1 MGAFEACHAQ
11 FQIILIILERGFPSA
26 GRTFGRMQFGPCIHC
41 GRIILL
47 ANGAQ
52 TCGTCHILSSAER
65 EQERNEMTTDD
76 EHHRQQR
83 SRDNHHGDSSEDQES
98 NVVYSD
104 RHDNR
109 TAAAVIDNTVERPN
123 IMDLQTTIGR
133 EDLPQMLQRF
143 LSFFDPDNSQ
153 QKRASDSEIAAL
165 DRRVLDRHDP
175 ECGTECAICTELF
188 EAMELA
194 KLPCNHEFHSE
205 CILHW
210 LRLNSSCPMCRQSI
224 SDHEQ
229 QQQQQQPVASTQ
241 NEPDLIIMRREMAD
255 RMYLEN
261 APLHYMDD
269 VD

>member
-1 MGAFEACHAQ
+1 
-11 FQIILIILERGFPSA
+11 
-26 GRTFGRMQFGPCIHC
+26 
-41 GRIILL
+41 
-47 ANGAQ
+47 
-52 TCGTCHILSSAER
+52 
-65 EQERNEMTTDD
+65 
-76 EHHRQQR
+76 
-83 SRDNHHGDSSEDQES
+83 
-98 NVVYSD
+98 
-104 RHDNR
+104 
-109 TAAAVIDNTVERPN
+109 
-123 IMDLQTTIGR
+123 MDLQTTIGR

-175 ECGTECAICTELF
+175 
-188 EAMELA
+188 A